1 MSLVA
6 LWKSAPDE
14 IRSKSLQQLL
24 AFAGDGQLRD
34 DSDTSSEFREFLK
47 HIPSLMLADYADQ
60 CLQATFPSSG
70 FALQDLINQA
80 GARLGFK
87 VEEGRYRGNRNAVG
101 FDGLWSADNDR
112 TILVEVKTSDIYN
125 VNFDTIAGY
134 RKQLIDAD
142 RLLDKGSSILYVVG
156 RNDTGSLEAQVRG
169 SRHAWDIRLISV
181 EALFR
186 LLAIKE
192 EVDEEET
199 VRRIRSILTPQ
210 EFTRVD
216 GIIDLVFKTASDLTP
231 DDVTE
236 MEEEDDEANTVGE
249 VKVDFRSACIER
261 LQKYFGESLVR
272 QTAVVYVT
280 PEEEISVGCMFS
292 KEYGEPPDS
301 SYWFGFHPS
310 QQTRLEKSSNSFLAF
325 GCGSSTQML
334 LIPLKDFLLWLPLMN
349 TTSSKGRFYWHVVFI
364 KNDNKIFLK
373 AKQELQNVDVTAF
386 LLPL

>member
-1 MSLVA
+1 MPLVA
-6 LWKSAPDE
+6 LWKSAPEE
-14 IRSKSLQQLL
+14 IRSKGLQQLL
-24 AFAGDGQLRD
+24 SFAGKGQLRD
-34 DSDTSSEFREFLK
+34 GSETSLEFREFLK
-47 HIPSLMLADYADQ
+47 HVPSLMLADYANQ
-60 CLQATFPSSG
+60 CLQDAFTDSG
-70 FALQDLINQA
+70 LALQDLINQA
-80 GARLGFK
+80 GVRLGFK
-87 VEEGRYRGNRNAVG
+87 VEEGRYRGTRSTIG
-101 FDGLWSADNDR
+101 FDGLWSTDNNQ
-112 TILVEVKTSDIYN
+112 TILVEVKTSDTYN

-134 RKQLIDAD
+134 RRQLIEAD
-142 RLLDKGSSILYVVG
+142 RLLDTGSSILYVVG

-181 EALFR
+181 DALFR

-236 MEEEDDEANTVGE
+236 IEDDDEGE
-249 VKVDFRSACIER
+249 SSNKVKIDFRSSCIER

-280 PEEEISVGCMFS
+280 PQHEISVGCMFS
-292 KEYGEPPDS
+292 KEYGQTPDS

-310 QQTRLEKSSNSFLAF
+310 QQAKLEKSVNAFVAF
-325 GCGSSTQML
+325 GCGSSDQIL
-334 LIPLKDFLLWLPLMN
+334 LIPLAEFVAWLPLMN
-349 TTSSKGRFYWHVVFI
+349 TTNSKGRYYWHVVFVADQGRI
-364 KNDNKIFLK
+364 LLR
-373 AKQELQNVDVTAF
+373 AKQELQNVDVTDF
-386 LLPL
+386 LLPA

>member
-1 MSLVA
+1 MPLVA

-14 IRSKSLQQLL
+14 IKSKSLQQLL
-24 AFAGDGQLRD
+24 SFAGDGQLRD
-34 DSDTSSEFREFLK
+34 GSNTSTEFREFLK
-47 HIPSLMLADYADQ
+47 HVPSLLLADYADQ
-60 CLQATFPSSG
+60 CLQNAFPGSG
-70 FALQDLINQA
+70 LALQDLINQA
-80 GARLGFK
+80 GIRLGFK
-87 VEEGRYRGNRNAVG
+87 VEQGRYRGTKSAIG
-101 FDGLWSADNDR
+101 FDGLWTAENNQ
-112 TILVEVKTSDIYN
+112 TILVEVKTSDTYN

-134 RKQLIDAD
+134 RSQLIEAD
-142 RLLDKGSSILYVVG
+142 RLLDDRSSILYVVG

-199 VRRIRSILTPQ
+199 LRRIRSILTPQ

-236 MEEEDDEANTVGE
+236 IDEEDANE
-249 VKVDFRSACIER
+249 SNNSIRVDFRSGCIER

-280 PEEEISVGCMFS
+280 PQQEISVGCMFS
-292 KEYGEPPDS
+292 KEYGQSPDS

-310 QQTRLEKSSNSFLAF
+310 QQARLEKSSNAFVAF
-325 GCGSSTQML
+325 GCGSSSQIL
-334 LIPLKDFLLWLPLMN
+334 LIPLTEFSAWLPLMN
-349 TTSSKGRFYWHVVFI
+349 TTNSKGRYYWHVVFVA
-364 KNDNKIFLK
+364 DQHKIFLR
-373 AKQELQNVDVTAF
+373 AKQELQNVDVTSF
-386 LLPL
+386 LLPS